1 MESNSHSNSNPVSN
15 DQFFNN
21 RYNHIA
27 TMEDNTNQNVNMNI
41 MTQYDL
47 SSPTENRR
55 IVHENKIQDLID
67 NPSKKKNLFKNF

>member
-1 MESNSHSNSNPVSN
+1 MESNSNSNPSN

-27 TMEDNTNQNVNMNI
+27 TMEDNTNQNVNVNI

-67 NPSKKKNLFKNF
+67 NPSKKIFFNF